1 MNTLSS
7 YSFSGKKAL
16 VRVDLNVPQDAHGHV
31 TDDTRARAI
40 IPTVRKILQDGGS
53 VILMSHL
60 GRPKGKVNPSMSLK
74 PVGEHLSTLLG
85 VPVEFA
91 IDCVGPDAQA
101 KAAALKPGQVLLL
114 ENLRF
119 HPEEEAGDEAF
130 SKALSEL
137 GDVYVNDAFGTA
149 HRAHAS
155 TTIVAKFFP
164 NDKLFGHLIGRE
176 LDSVGKV
183 LGDPQRPMTAIVG
196 GSKVSSKIEVLQN
209 LIGKCDELII
219 GGGMANTFVKAQG
232 GQTGASLVEQFRG
245 PLAAGVVATLVAAF
259 AIPLVRSEGGF
270 EILSPEGLACF
281 GLCGFTGWTI
291 IQEFYRGVAVRRRAR
306 PQGVVDALIGLVT
319 RARRRY
325 GGYIVHLGVVLMFLG
340 WAGNAYK
347 LEKKIQLRPGEEYTL
362 GAYTIRHDGLRASED
377 WQKEMITADL
387 AVLRDG
393 EVKDVLRPARWWYYQ
408 LPDQP
413 TTEVSRYMTPGEDV
427 YVSMQEVDMSS
438 GWTQLSLFINPLV
451 NWIWIGMGVMLAGA
465 MVCVG
470 TRKSEAGDD
479 A

>member
-232 GQTGASLVEQFRG
+232 GQTGASLVEDDLLDTARNIIKEAQAKG
-245 PLAAGVVATLVAAF
+245 VQLHIPTDAVVADAFAESANTDQCAADAVPDGWMALDIGPKSIETFRAAILRSKTLLWNGPMGVFEMKPFQQGTIAIAQAVAEATAKGAFSLVGGGDSVAA
-259 AIPLVRSEGGF
+259 VNQ
-270 EILSPEGLACF
+270 F
-281 GLCGFTGWTI
+281 GS
-291 IQEFYRGVAVRRRAR
+291 A
-306 PQGVVDALIGLVT
+306 
-319 RARRRY
+319 
-325 GGYIVHLGVVLMFLG
+325 
-340 WAGNAYK
+340 
-347 LEKKIQLRPGEEYTL
+347 EKI
-362 GAYTIRHDGLRASED
+362 S
-377 WQKEMITADL
+377 
-387 AVLRDG
+387 
-393 EVKDVLRPARWWYYQ
+393 
-408 LPDQP
+408 
-413 TTEVSRYMTPGEDV
+413 
-427 YVSMQEVDMSS
+427 YVST
-438 GWTQLSLFINPLV
+438 G
-451 NWIWIGMGVMLAGA
+451 GGA
-465 MVCVG
+465 MLEYLEG
-470 TRKSEAGDD
+470 KELPGIKAIQG
-479 A
+479 